1 MPLEAPAQSAAAL
14 DAPPRLSSDSPV
26 VLDIARAMAGAD
38 TAHRRLRAV
47 LSASVGLSGQEFNAV
62 MLIEQGE
69 QTTPKLL
76 AQSLDITTGAV
87 TAMTDR
93 LVSAGL
99 IERSPNPDDRRSL
112 LLHLSDEGARA
123 CTVIYEQYTAAL
135 ARVLDASG
143 DLDTAAMTA
152 FLERTERELDRTA
165 DAIEAT
171 PALLPGR

>member
-1 MPLEAPAQSAAAL
+1 VTPEASVQTVAML
-14 DAPPRLSSDSPV
+14 DAPPRLSASSPV

-38 TAHRRLRAV
+38 AAHRRLRAV

-62 MLIEQGE
+62 MLIERGDH
-69 QTTPKLL
+69 TTPKLL

-99 IERSPNPDDRRSL
+99 IERSPNPSDRRSL
-112 LLHLSDEGARA
+112 LLHLSPLGARA
-123 CTVIYEQYTAAL
+123 CAAIYEQYTAAL

-152 FLERTERELDRTA
+152 FLERTAGELDRTA
-165 DAIEAT
+165 DAI
-171 PALLPGR
+171 PALLPAR